1 MIDRAAQGAA
11 NEAEEAAQEAANEA
25 EEAAQGAANEDAD
38 EEAAQGANGRIRA
51 GEDAEFGSFTR
62 MNL

>member
-1 MIDRAAQGAA
+1 MIDRAAQEAEEAAQGAA
-11 NEAEEAAQEAANEA
+11 NEAEEAAQEAANE
-25 EEAAQGAANEDAD
+25 DAD
-38 EEAAQGANGRIRA
+38 EEAAQGASGRIRA

>member
-1 MIDRAAQGAA
+1 MIDRAAQET
-11 NEAEEAAQEAANEA
+11 NEEAVQEA

>member
-1 MIDRAAQGAA
+1 MIDRAAQ
-11 NEAEEAAQEAANEA
+11 EA

-38 EEAAQGANGRIRA
+38 EEAAQGASGRIRA
-51 GEDAEFGSFTR
+51 GEDAECGNFTR

>member
-1 MIDRAAQGAA
+1 MIDRAAQ
-11 NEAEEAAQEAANEA
+11 EVEEA

-51 GEDAEFGSFTR
+51 GEDAECGSFTR